1 VRQAKLELSPLLC
14 KRFGLTANVRPL
26 DREVQYRT
34 RLFARLKQSQRGEHH
49 AALQITVKG
58 RAKVMTHRPGKKQ
71 CTRNFDCLGDVARY
85 SDGNRWHTAR
95 FNGSLDQSDGLMTDW
110 SSGRQQ
116 RTIGALLLHDRFGNS
131 GSNGSLKLLGI
142 HVVAD
147 KTEEIRSQPA

>member
-1 VRQAKLELSPLLC
+1 M
-14 KRFGLTANVRPL
+14 
-26 DREVQYRT
+26 
-34 RLFARLKQSQRGEHH
+34 
-49 AALQITVKG
+49 KG

-71 CTRNFDCLGDVARY
+71 CTRDFDCLRNVARY
-85 SDGNRWHTAR
+85 SDGNRGDTAR

-116 RTIGALLLHDRFGNS
+116 RTIGPLLLHDRFGNS
-131 GSNGSLKLLGI
+131 DSNGSLKLLGV